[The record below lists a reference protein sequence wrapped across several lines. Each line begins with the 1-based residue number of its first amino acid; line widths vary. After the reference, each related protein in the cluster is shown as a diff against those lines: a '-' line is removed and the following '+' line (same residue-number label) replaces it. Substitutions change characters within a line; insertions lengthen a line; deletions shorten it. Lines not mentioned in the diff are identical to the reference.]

1 MPIPTFEGIT
11 GAAGTGKTSLIR
23 QRIADFKAKGVKN
36 YGVLTATTGIA
47 AINLSGASGDT
58 VTTINSELGYFDTNS
73 LKDNYASRRLHAAI
87 KRTSRKG
94 KNIIIDE
101 VSMMDAEQLDIIY
114 NALYEVNE
122 LAEVSNRGG
131 LGLILVFDFCQLPPV
146 NAEFAFN
153 AQCWNKIKITKLE
166 KVWRQNDKVYLDM
179 LNSARCGDG
188 LKTANLLCSMESVT
202 LTPSLDSHFD
212 GTTIVPVNKLVDS
225 INKIRLDELIIKG
238 AKSWEFKSF
247 RWGRQLGEWKNI
259 PEGRTVAKGAY
270 IMILANDAPEFTYAN
285 GSCGYIENCDI
296 STGTCYVTL
305 ANDANEASSKANG
318 QKKEVKVRKVTRCNY
333 TKETPEGCSI
343 PDVKVLSKEEY
354 LKQFEGGLEDRI
366 LSEDTQYRLYL
377 KRMTEQFRAM
387 NPTSPYYSFNE
398 EKWVIGEVTYTPV
411 RLGYASTV
419 HRSQGLTLDRVQVD
433 LTHSFFGEPSMM
445 YVAVSRCRTPEGLF
459 IVGSKKLIEQ
469 RTNIS
474 SEILEWI

>member
-1 MPIPTFEGIT
+1 MPIPIFEGVT
-11 GAAGTGKTSLIR
+11 GAAGTGKTTLIR

-36 YGVLTATTGIA
+36 YGILTATTGIA

-87 KRTSRKG
+87 KRTARKG

-114 NALYEVNE
+114 NALYEVND

-153 AQCWNKIKITKLE
+153 AKCWNKIKITKLE
-166 KVWRQNDKVYLDM
+166 KIWRQNDKVYLDM

-238 AKSWEFKSF
+238 AKSWEFRSF

-259 PEGRTVAKGAY
+259 PESRVVAKGAY
-270 IMILANDAPEFTYAN
+270 VMILANDAPTFSYAN

-296 STGTCYVTL
+296 STGSTDIIL
-305 ANDANEASSKANG
+305 ANE
-318 QKKEVKVRKVTRCNY
+318 QKRQVKVRKVTRCNY
-333 TKETPEGCSI
+333 TKETPEGFSI
-343 PDVKVLSKEEY
+343 PDVKVLSKDEWN
-354 LKQFEGGLEDRI
+354 KQCNPEGLMI
-366 LSEDTQYRLYL
+366 QSLSEDTQYHLYL
-377 KRMTEQFRAM
+377 KRMTEQFRKT
-387 NPTSPYYSFNE
+387 PTSPYYSFNE
-398 EKWVIGEVTYTPV
+398 EKWVIGEVTYSPV
-411 RLGYASTV
+411 RLAYAATV
-419 HRSQGLTLDRVQVD
+419 HKTQGLSLDKIQID
-433 LTHSFFGEPSMM
+433 YSHAFFGEPSMS
-445 YVAVSRCRTPEGLF
+445 YVALSRCRTPEGLTV
-459 IVGSKKLIEQ
+459 VGNKKLIEN

>member
-1 MPIPTFEGIT
+1 MPIPIFEGIT
-11 GAAGTGKTSLIR
+11 GAAGTGKTTLIR

-36 YGVLTATTGIA
+36 YGILTATTGIA

-87 KRTSRKG
+87 KRTARKG

-114 NALYEVNE
+114 NALYEVND

-153 AQCWNKIKITKLE
+153 AKCWNKIKITKLE
-166 KVWRQNDKVYLDM
+166 KIWRQNDKVYLDM

-238 AKSWEFKSF
+238 AKSWEFRSF

-259 PEGRTVAKGAY
+259 PESKIVAKEAY

-285 GSCGYIENCDI
+285 GSCGHILDCNITNGSCD
-296 STGTCYVTL
+296 VKL
-305 ANDANEASSKANG
+305 VNEK
-318 QKKEVKVRKVTRCNY
+318 QTQVKVRRVTRCNY
-333 TKETPEGCSI
+333 TRETPEGYDI
-343 PDVKVLSKEEY
+343 PDVKILSKEEWA
-354 LKQFEGGLEDRI
+354 KQCDSSMIES
-366 LSEDTQYRLYL
+366 LSEETQYRLYL
-377 KRMTEQFRAM
+377 KRLTEQFRKT
-387 NPTSPYYSFNE
+387 PTSPYYSFNE
-398 EKWVIGEVTYTPV
+398 EKWVVGEVTYTPI
-411 RLGYASTV
+411 RLAYAATV
-419 HRSQGLTLDRVQVD
+419 HKTQGLSLDRVQID
-433 LTHSFFGEPSMM
+433 FSHAFFGSPSMA
-445 YVAVSRCRTPEGLF
+445 YVALSRCRTPEGLHV
-459 IVGSKKLIEQ
+459 VGNKKLIEN